1 MSEQLIHTL
10 KAQMETL
17 KSFLESMMSRF
28 LAPITE
34 SVKRLPTMLQEQTK
48 FVQKGFSEQIIY
60 NLLIQINTINSK
72 IKKVSKLKEYESKRI
87 NEKKKYL
94 KLQVDELL
102 EKLGDIS
109 HKLDH
114 ELDSRVKKLDKY
126 ALDFLDKTYNREVK
140 NYLSEFEIPALEKIK
155 TEEEAIL
162 SARVDA
168 IEDVVLK
175 INDNIDQIKEVNY
188 HNLDSYTFKSE
199 KNGTVLIKVLNV
211 KFKKPNGDID
221 QLTFTPSRVT
231 KSEKGIIINPLI

>member
-87 NEKKKYL
+87 NEKK
-94 KLQVDELL
+94 
-102 EKLGDIS
+102 
-109 HKLDH
+109 
-114 ELDSRVKKLDKY
+114 
-126 ALDFLDKTYNREVK
+126 
-140 NYLSEFEIPALEKIK
+140 
-155 TEEEAIL
+155 
-162 SARVDA
+162 
-168 IEDVVLK
+168 
-175 INDNIDQIKEVNY
+175 NI
-188 HNLDSYTFKSE
+188 
-199 KNGTVLIKVLNV
+199 
-211 KFKKPNGDID
+211 
-221 QLTFTPSRVT
+221 
-231 KSEKGIIINPLI
+231 

>member
-1 MSEQLIHTL
+1 M
-10 KAQMETL
+10 
-17 KSFLESMMSRF
+17 
-28 LAPITE
+28 
-34 SVKRLPTMLQEQTK
+34 
-48 FVQKGFSEQIIY
+48 
-60 NLLIQINTINSK
+60 
-72 IKKVSKLKEYESKRI
+72 
-87 NEKKKYL
+87 
-94 KLQVDELL
+94 L